1 MKGGMAV
8 PPFFVGMPVR
18 YISHNVSGWTAAGL
32 LRHLLA
38 SSLDTAV
45 VRTRRD
51 RLASHL
57 RGRNWSFGLFAGLA
71 LLRPPDI
78 GRRLLDAPFAKPPAC
93 LLANRDVII

>member
-8 PPFFVGMPVR
+8 PPFLLVCSFVTFL
-18 YISHNVSGWTAAGL
+18 INVSGWTAAGL

-38 SSLDTAV
+38 SSLDIAV

-57 RGRNWSFGLFAGLA
+57 RGRDWSFGLFAGLA